1 MLLKSCSSLFMLIK
15 VIIARGIGIFYE
27 LIKIDIYYK
36 YYKIKLNC
44 NETRG
49 DFGIKKE
56 LVNIFMM

>member
-1 MLLKSCSSLFMLIK
+1 MLIK
-15 VIIARGIGIFYE
+15 MIIARVIGILYE